1 MWKLVQCHEY
11 ITQEGINSQLRAHS
25 ILSPFVTCTF
35 YNKLPAKS
43 CIAAYLKVPSMKL
56 LSHRGTDWLYPP
68 NPKKHQY
75 FFFFFSQEKIYYG
88 TTVSRRHFLP
98 IKHTASF
105 SISFCGSILF
115 LIEVCLMR
123 EKKPHLLWVEI
134 AVVLHKNYFVFK
146 INHLWWFSALHCTH
160 CGLHRDYILL
170 FFSSRQKIQ
179 DL

>member
-75 FFFFFSQEKIYYG
+75 FFFFL
-88 TTVSRRHFLP
+88 SR
-98 IKHTASF
+98 KD
-105 SISFCGSILF
+105 
-115 LIEVCLMR
+115 
-123 EKKPHLLWVEI
+123 LLW
-134 AVVLHKNYFVFK
+134 NYCQQK
-146 INHLWWFSALHCTH
+146 TFSSYKTY
-160 CGLHRDYILL
+160 GFIFYILL
-170 FFSSRQKIQ
+170 WFHSFPHWGLFNERKKTSFAVSWDCCCLAQKLFRFQNQSPMMILSTPLYPLWTAQGLYTFVFF
-179 DL
+179 